1 VTYSADQTP
10 IYRGRFAPSPTG
22 PLHFGSLIAAVGSF
36 LESRTR
42 GGEWLVRM
50 EDVDRPR
57 EVAGAAD
64 AILRTL
70 EMLGL
75 EWDGEVLYQSRRT
88 EVYRHALEELR
99 RAGAVYPCSCS
110 RREINKLAERGPDGA
125 VYPGTC
131 RNGVA
136 SGREPKAWRVRVDH
150 PVRYRDQLQGLY
162 YVDLGRQSGDFVVLR
177 ADGIFAYQLAVVV
190 DDAEQQINS
199 IVRGTDLL
207 GSTAR
212 QIHLQRLLG
221 LPMPEYLH
229 LPIAVDDQGRKLSKQ
244 TNALAVDAGAGAAAL
259 VPVLRFLGHNP
270 PAELC
275 RAPLAEF
282 WAWALAHWN
291 VSQVPASRSLP
302 APGNATTGLD

>member
-1 VTYSADQTP
+1 MNHSADQP
-10 IYRGRFAPSPTG
+10 PSYRGRFAPSPTG

-36 LESRTR
+36 LEARTQ

-50 EDVDRPR
+50 EDVDTPR

-64 AILRTL
+64 HILRTL

-75 EWDGEVLYQSRRT
+75 EWDGQVLYQSQRT
-88 EVYRHALEELR
+88 QAYRHALDELR
-99 RAGAVYPCSCS
+99 RTEAVYPCSCS

-136 SGREPKAWRVRVDH
+136 FGRDPKSWRVRVDR
-150 PVRYRDQLQGLY
+150 PVRYRDRLQGLY

-199 IVRGTDLL
+199 VVRGTDLL
-207 GSTAR
+207 GSTGR

-221 LPMPEYLH
+221 LPMPDYLH

-244 TNALAVDAGAGAAAL
+244 TRALAVDAGAGAAAL
-259 VPVLRFLGHNP
+259 VPVLRFLGQNP
-270 PAELC
+270 PPELS

-282 WAWALAHWN
+282 WAWALAHWD
-291 VSQVPASRSLP
+291 VRQVPAVRALP
-302 APGNATTGLD
+302 AAGNSATGLD

>member
-1 VTYSADQTP
+1 MKHSADQTRL
-10 IYRGRFAPSPTG
+10 YRGRFAPSPTG

-36 LESRTR
+36 LEARTR
-42 GGEWLVRM
+42 GGEWLLRM

-64 AILRTL
+64 HILRTL

-75 EWDGEVLYQSRRT
+75 QWDGEVLYQSQRT
-88 EVYRHALEELR
+88 EAYRHALEELR
-99 RAGAVYPCSCS
+99 RAGAVYPCACS
-110 RREINKLAERGPDGA
+110 RREISKLAEQGPDGA

-136 SGREPKAWRVRVDH
+136 SGREPKAWRVRVER
-150 PVRYRDQLQGLY
+150 PVRYRDRLQGLY
-162 YVDLGRQSGDFVVLR
+162 YIDLGRRSGDFVVLR

-207 GSTAR
+207 GSTGR

-221 LPMPEYLH
+221 LPTPDYLH
-229 LPIAVDDQGRKLSKQ
+229 LPVAVDARGRKLSKQ
-244 TNALAVDAGAGAAAL
+244 THALAVDAAAGAAVL
-259 VPVLRFLGHNP
+259 VPVLRFLGHEP
-270 PAELC
+270 PAELSSG
-275 RAPLAEF
+275 PLAEL
-282 WAWALAHWN
+282 WAWALAHWQ
-291 VSQVPASRSLP
+291 VSQVPAVRALP
-302 APGNATTGLD
+302 ASGNPATGLD